1 MDIVKIGI
9 FGVAAAFLALLL
21 GQWKKEYSIFI
32 SIAAGLLIFAAVV
45 TKVRVILDF
54 TQKLENLAAVDSGYI
69 RLVIKMVGIT
79 YVAEFA
85 VNVCRDAG
93 YAAIAG
99 QIENFAKLSILGLS
113 LPVLSAFLELIGSL
127 L

>member
-45 TKVRVILDF
+45 TKVQVILDF

-79 YVAEFA
+79 YVAVCSEC
-85 VNVCRDAG
+85 VPGCGLCRDRRTDRELCKALNSRTQPAG
-93 YAAIAG
+93 
-99 QIENFAKLSILGLS
+99 AKCFS
-113 LPVLSAFLELIGSL
+113 
-127 L
+127 

>member
-9 FGVAAAFLALLL
+9 FGVAAAFLALPL
-21 GQWKKEYSIFI
+21 GQWKKEYSILI
-32 SIAAGLLIFAAVV
+32 SIAAGLLIF
-45 TKVRVILDF
+45 
-54 TQKLENLAAVDSGYI
+54 AAVDSGYI

>member
-45 TKVRVILDF
+45 TKVQVILDF
-54 TQKLENLAAVDSGYI
+54 TQKLENLAAVDAD
-69 RLVIKMVGIT
+69 T
-79 YVAEFA
+79 Y
-85 VNVCRDAG
+85 
-93 YAAIAG
+93 
-99 QIENFAKLSILGLS
+99 
-113 LPVLSAFLELIGSL
+113 GS
-127 L
+127 